1 MQPVSK
7 TWMLL
12 VGSDLAP
19 ACTGKC
25 SFGFEV
31 ILLLGAGR
39 GSGVEMA
46 FIAPWGG
53 AWWMEQLRHLG
64 FGHGASLPLQ
74 LSAPR

>member
-25 SFGFEV
+25 CFGFEV

-46 FIAPWGG
+46 FIAPWGD
-53 AWWMEQLRHLG
+53 AWWMEQLRHLE

-74 LSAPR
+74 LSAPS